1 MTRSRGIRHRTLAV
15 GLTLVAMSASALACG
30 APANPAA
37 TSAEVLPQ
45 PETTAVPRGDRMLG
59 IDVSEAEGEDYDQ
72 AFQLA
77 REAGMQFTSLSVA
90 WDDLEPRPGEFAPD
104 PDWLAIAN
112 LYYPAQHVPLALT
125 ITQIDTNRTRLP
137 ADLQGRAFDDP
148 EVIQRFERLL
158 EKVFTQI
165 PDVELAVLAIGNEVD
180 ATLGSDAEAWARY
193 RTFFEATAAHAR
205 GLRPGIQVGVK
216 VTMGGLTGR
225 TGEWAQAL
233 NAQADIVLAT
243 YYPLAADFGVRPPRV
258 VHDDVTGLVSL
269 YPDRPIGVLEAGY
282 PSSEKLG
289 GSEALQA
296 EFVRQVFR
304 AWDAH
309 AAQLKL
315 LNFTW
320 LADVPEASVEAWTDY
335 YGLHDDRFAAYLAT
349 LGLRRADARSKLA
362 FEALAAEAHAR
373 GW

>member
-1 MTRSRGIRHRTLAV
+1 MRQRTLA
-15 GLTLVAMSASALACG
+15 LSLALVAMSASALACG
-30 APANPAA
+30 APAWPAA

-59 IDVSEAEGEDYDQ
+59 IDVSESEGEDYDQ

-90 WDDLEPRPGEFAPD
+90 WDDIEPRPGEFAPD

-112 LYYPAQHVPLALT
+112 LYYPAHDVPLALT
-125 ITQIDTNRTRLP
+125 ITPIDTNRTRLP
-137 ADLQGRAFDDP
+137 ADLRGRAFDDP
-148 EVIQRFERLL
+148 EVIARFERLL
-158 EKVFTQI
+158 DHVFTQI

-180 ATLGSDAEAWARY
+180 ATLGSDGAAWARY
-193 RTFFEATAAHAR
+193 QTFFEATAAYAR
-205 GLRPGIQVGVK
+205 RLRPQVPVGVK
-216 VTMGGLTGR
+216 LTMSGLTGETR
-225 TGEWAQAL
+225 AWAQAL
-233 NAQADIVLAT
+233 NAQADIVLVT
-243 YYPLAADFGVRPPRV
+243 YYPLEADFGVRPARV
-258 VHDDVTGLVSL
+258 VHDDLAGMVSL
-269 YPDRPIGVLEAGY
+269 YLDRPIGVLEAGY

-320 LADVPEASVEAWTDY
+320 LTDAPEASVEAWTDY

-349 LGLRRADARSKLA
+349 LGLRRADGRSKLA
-362 FEALAAEAHAR
+362 FEVLAAEAHVR